1 MATVQVGSAV
11 RISFPEYPSLDGA
24 TGVIVS
30 ERGRVSDPINGE
42 DRLYLVSVKGKEKDS
57 VLASRH
63 LSLLRP
69 DLEPFIHSTRFAL
82 TGDDVV
88 HVDYPGDI
96 STCQSCGTY
105 ADAMRHKACPSCG
118 GYLG

>member
-1 MATVQVGSAV
+1 MTTIQVGSAV
-11 RISFPEYPSLDGA
+11 RVSFPGWFYDGKS
-24 TGVIVS
+24 GVVIE
-30 ERGRVSDPINGE
+30 ERGRMNSPASSE
-42 DRLYLVSVKGKEKDS
+42 DKLYLVDVKGCTANV
-57 VLASRH
+57 VLGERH

-69 DLEPFIHSTRFAL
+69 DLERFIHSTRFAL

-105 ADAMRHKACPSCG
+105 ADAIVHKSCPSCG